1 MLPEALVFLT
11 VAGEVFLLVLVG
23 VEGVDELLV
32 EEDDMVRGLVFDV
45 VVVVAVIDDCSLTM
59 SLLEI
64 LILVGLLPSEVVVVV
79 VA

>member
-32 EEDDMVRGLVFDV
+32 EDDMVRGLVFCDV
-45 VVVVAVIDDCSLTM
+45 VVVVVIDCSLTM

-64 LILVGLLPSEVVVVV
+64 LILVELLSF
-79 VA
+79 

>member
-32 EEDDMVRGLVFDV
+32 EDDMVRGLVFCDV
-45 VVVVAVIDDCSLTM
+45 AFYIWSNLGT
-59 SLLEI
+59 
-64 LILVGLLPSEVVVVV
+64 
-79 VA
+79 

>member
-32 EEDDMVRGLVFDV
+32 EEDDMVRGLVFCDV
-45 VVVVAVIDDCSLTM
+45 VVVVVIDCSLTM

-64 LILVGLLPSEVVVVV
+64 LILVELLSF
-79 VA
+79 

>member
-32 EEDDMVRGLVFDV
+32 EDDMVRGLVFCDV
-45 VVVVAVIDDCSLTM
+45 VVVVVIDCSLTM

-64 LILVGLLPSEVVVVV
+64 LILVVLLSF
-79 VA
+79 

>member
-32 EEDDMVRGLVFDV
+32 EEDDMVRGRVFDV
-45 VVVVAVIDDCSLTM
+45 VLVVAVVHDRSLTI

>member
-45 VVVVAVIDDCSLTM
+45 VAVVDDCSLTM